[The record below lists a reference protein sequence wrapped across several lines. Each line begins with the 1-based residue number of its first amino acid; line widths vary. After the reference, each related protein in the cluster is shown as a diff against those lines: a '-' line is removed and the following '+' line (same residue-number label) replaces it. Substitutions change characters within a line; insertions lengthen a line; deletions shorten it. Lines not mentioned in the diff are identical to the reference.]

1 MFGLLRIVSTIQC
14 ILRVTSISGVFPR
27 VGSQYRTTFPTKTF
41 KRKCQGAV
49 RWHQKPQ
56 NRFHQN
62 GKGQIAHSAFIT
74 VIGKI
79 KLIHSIT
86 IFIFFIKSFWCIFL
100 TKMILWKIYINFM
113 SILYFSCN
121 SNNYY
126 IFVTA
131 RNNRKRREVL
141 KENGTKIPRSYPVW
155 ISQCLRATKQR
166 SYYLQGRIAWPLR
179 KFQCT
184 VLQSSSQ
191 TKKKQEKNV
200 RHPKKEMTKRKQR
213 KCWGFSETPK

>member
-1 MFGLLRIVSTIQC
+1 MI
-14 ILRVTSISGVFPR
+14 IL
-27 VGSQYRTTFPTKTF
+27 
-41 KRKCQGAV
+41 
-49 RWHQKPQ
+49 H
-56 NRFHQN
+56 
-62 GKGQIAHSAFIT
+62 
-74 VIGKI
+74 
-79 KLIHSIT
+79 
-86 IFIFFIKSFWCIFL
+86 
-100 TKMILWKIYINFM
+100 
-113 SILYFSCN
+113 FSCN

-191 TKKKQEKNV
+191 TKKN
-200 RHPKKEMTKRKQR
+200 KKKKRKKTTQKRRWQKESSANDAGVFLNNNSR
-213 KCWGFSETPK
+213 KKSYTVEPPETLS

>member
-1 MFGLLRIVSTIQC
+1 MI
-14 ILRVTSISGVFPR
+14 IL
-27 VGSQYRTTFPTKTF
+27 
-41 KRKCQGAV
+41 
-49 RWHQKPQ
+49 H
-56 NRFHQN
+56 
-62 GKGQIAHSAFIT
+62 
-74 VIGKI
+74 
-79 KLIHSIT
+79 
-86 IFIFFIKSFWCIFL
+86 
-100 TKMILWKIYINFM
+100 
-113 SILYFSCN
+113 FSCN

-155 ISQCLRATKQR
+155 ISQCLRATGTKQR

-191 TKKKQEKNV
+191 TKKTKKK
-200 RHPKKEMTKRKQR
+200 RKTPKKGDDKKKAAQMML
-213 KCWGFSETPK
+213 GFFGNS